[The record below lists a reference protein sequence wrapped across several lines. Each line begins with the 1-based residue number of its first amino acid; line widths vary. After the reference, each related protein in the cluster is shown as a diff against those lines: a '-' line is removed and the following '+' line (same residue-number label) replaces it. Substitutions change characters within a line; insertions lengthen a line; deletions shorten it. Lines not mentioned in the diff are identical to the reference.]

1 MYPACGLKPWTQPTY
16 AAHGLNPWMKPM
28 SYAHVGSRW
37 NKHMDYTHG
46 LSPWTK
52 HTDYAHGLSLWTK
65 PMDEW
70 IYALLKERGLPNRF
84 SAISPSTSAFCVR
97 CLRAFMYFVI
107 GGDCDIS
114 EAVYRRVIQR
124 RAHALLLDRVSL
136 PEWLRGWT

>member
-70 IYALLKERGLPNRF
+70 IYALLKERGWPNRF
-84 SAISPSTSAFCVR
+84 SAISPSTYAFCVR

-107 GGDCDIS
+107 G
-114 EAVYRRVIQR
+114 ETVIFLKSYTEVLYNVAPTR
-124 RAHALLLDRVSL
+124 CYSAGSVCPS
-136 PEWLRGWT
+136 G